1 MKSTLG
7 FALALLA
14 LGQIK
19 QTKQAQTAQDRHLI
33 VGAWSL
39 TSYELRLKP
48 SGKITTP
55 FGPHPVGRIL
65 YEANGQMS
73 AQLMRPEMT
82 AFASNDPLRASDQEA
97 ALAWR
102 NYIGYWGTYTIN
114 VKAGII
120 THHIEGAWL
129 TNWVGQDQ
137 TRAFHLSADSL
148 SLDADSPA
156 WHAHLTWKRIR

>member
-1 MKSTLG
+1 MKSVLAWLT
-7 FALALLA
+7 LALLA
-14 LGQIK
+14 PGQVK
-19 QTKQAQTAQDRHLI
+19 QTQTTQDRNLI

-39 TSYELRLKP
+39 SSYELRLKP
-48 SGKITTP
+48 SGTITTP

-82 AFASNDPLRASDQEA
+82 AFASDDPLRATDEEA
-97 ALAWR
+97 ASAWR
-102 NYIGYWGTYTIN
+102 NYIGYWGTYTIDAR
-114 VKAGII
+114 AGII

-129 TNWVGQDQ
+129 TNWVGQNQ
-137 TRAFHLSADSL
+137 TRAFQLSGDSL